1 MKAKSHW
8 QWIAVAALLSF
19 VVGISFFC
27 PRYVLWRGLEIPQAQ
42 IHPEVNR
49 ATFRLQQIERPF
61 APSENLTH
69 WPLRWRILLPLLA
82 YYLHLPPKV
91 FFALPFAGCFLVL
104 GLIAHIVLRET
115 ESALLAL
122 LSSML
127 AATTSWFFVS
137 TGWLG
142 YFDAWYVLGL
152 LCVAGIRS
160 RMVLVGSCLLL
171 PWVDERFIVAFPLA
185 FAMRAAVF
193 NWMKNAEFTR
203 LFKEG
208 ALAGCLIAPYVLFR
222 LGLLVAG
229 QDASSTGHLEYHF
242 SMFAGHHREYI
253 IGIWHGLR
261 AGWVLV
267 LVCMV
272 LAYGRAGVSYKIA
285 ATAIAATILLANHVV
300 ALDFSRSASVLMPCV
315 LVGILLVARQRLQ
328 WAVGI
333 TFVAL
338 LVNLAL
344 PARHVVATFTIDI
357 NNVLRER
364 ERASKLPDTVNP
376 IYYNHEGVALFN
388 RDNYREA
395 ESHYNVALDL
405 LRAHPQS
412 VDDPYLLADVY
423 WNRAILFVRSEK
435 WPQALS
441 DLENALKSAPEGWQ
455 QRALA
460 EQYLADINRQ
470 YQPNLQRSD

>member
-1 MKAKSHW
+1 MNAKLQW
-8 QWIAVAALLSF
+8 RWIAAAALLSF
-19 VVGISFFC
+19 VVGIGFFS
-27 PRYVLWRGLEIPQAQ
+27 PRYVLWRGLQIPQAQ

-49 ATFRLQQIERPF
+49 ANFRLQQIERPF

-69 WPLRWRILLPLLA
+69 WPLRWRILFPLLA
-82 YYLHLPPKV
+82 HYLQLPPKV
-91 FFALPFAGCFLVL
+91 FFALPFAGCLLVL

-160 RMVLVGSCLLL
+160 RVILVLCCLLL
-171 PWVDERFIVAFPLA
+171 PWVDERFILAFPLA

-193 NWMKNAEFTR
+193 NWVENVEFTR

-208 ALAGCLIAPYVLFR
+208 ALTSCLIAPYVLFR
-222 LGLLVAG
+222 LVLLVAG

-253 IGIWHGLR
+253 IGLWHGLR
-261 AGWVLV
+261 AGWIPVLA
-267 LVCMV
+267 CWA
-272 LAYGRAGVSYKIA
+272 LAYGRAGVSYNIA
-285 ATAIAATILLANHVV
+285 ATAIAAAILLANHVV

-315 LVGILLVARQRLQ
+315 LVGILLVARRQLQ

-333 TFVAL
+333 TAVAL
-338 LVNLAL
+338 LVNIAL

-364 ERASKLPDTVNP
+364 EQESKLPDTVNP
-376 IYYNHEGVALFN
+376 VYYNRQGVGLFN
-388 RDNYREA
+388 KKNYREA
-395 ESHYNVALDL
+395 EPYYNSALTL
-405 LRAHPQS
+405 LRAYPES
-412 VDDPYLLADVY
+412 VDDPYFLADVY
-423 WNRAILFVRSEK
+423 WNRAILFVKSET

-441 DLENALKSAPEGWQ
+441 DLENALKSAPGDWR

-460 EQYLADINRQ
+460 EQYIADINRQ
-470 YQPNLQRSD
+470 YQPDPHQSD